1 MINIVYNV
9 VRVGLI
15 STLVSLVYTLISGMS
30 PVKITIKDLEALVE
44 VIKESEYVHP
54 SQVAKRKVF
63 QKYGILGTT
72 KDRVLTAIY
81 YQVMRKL
88 GVIDKAITRVTNLPT
103 VHILDPWLKAALR
116 LATYMYVFCD
126 KPIPK
131 GLKEDLKR
139 GIAKF
144 LSNNTHP
151 YVGVWY
157 WDLIDKVLNNYK
169 YIPQNEIEEL
179 ELKYLIPSWLI
190 EKLRNLLGPEETE
203 QLLQA
208 FNKRPF
214 LSVRVNTLKAT
225 IDEVIKE
232 LKKEGKEPIIG
243 RYVPT
248 IVKFKGPYKFEK
260 SKLFKEGKIIAQEES
275 CALASIILNPK
286 PGEIVVDMCAAPGGK
301 TSHMAELMKNQGKI
315 YAFDIDP
322 VRIERMKETLRRLGI
337 KNVEIYQ
344 EDVLKAPKI
353 LGEEFAD
360 KVLLDAPCSS
370 SGVLAKYPEIRW
382 RLRPEKIIE
391 FAKQQYK
398 MLKVAIRL
406 AKPGGKIL
414 YTTCSIFPEEGEEVV
429 KKILNEYGNY
439 IKLIP
444 LNGPYSPGF
453 LEGTMRA
460 WPHKHDTTGFF
471 YALFE
476 KIKSLK

>member
-1 MINIVYNV
+1 
-9 VRVGLI
+9 
-15 STLVSLVYTLISGMS
+15 MS

-260 SKLFKEGKIIAQEES
+260 SKLFKEGKIIAQDGKLETYIR
-275 CALASIILNPK
+275 LVQLKNYQHTYFRDVKKDLNWTNSPLLNIPCK
-286 PGEIVVDMCAAPGGK
+286 KNHFLKEVLGEHIFN
-301 TSHMAELMKNQGKI
+301 SFI
-315 YAFDIDP
+315 
-322 VRIERMKETLRRLGI
+322 GI
-337 KNVEIYQ
+337 KEKEFQEYSLVEGKSNSKEITKW
-344 EDVLKAPKI
+344 EWK
-353 LGEEFAD
+353 
-360 KVLLDAPCSS
+360 
-370 SGVLAKYPEIRW
+370 KY
-382 RLRPEKIIE
+382 
-391 FAKQQYK
+391 
-398 MLKVAIRL
+398 
-406 AKPGGKIL
+406 
-414 YTTCSIFPEEGEEVV
+414 
-429 KKILNEYGNY
+429 LNY
-439 IKLIP
+439 
-444 LNGPYSPGF
+444 
-453 LEGTMRA
+453 
-460 WPHKHDTTGFF
+460 
-471 YALFE
+471 
-476 KIKSLK
+476 

>member
-1 MINIVYNV
+1 MN
-9 VRVGLI
+9 R
-15 STLVSLVYTLISGMS
+15 
-30 PVKITIKDLEALVE
+30 
-44 VIKESEYVHP
+44 
-54 SQVAKRKVF
+54 
-63 QKYGILGTT
+63 
-72 KDRVLTAIY
+72 
-81 YQVMRKL
+81 
-88 GVIDKAITRVTNLPT
+88 
-103 VHILDPWLKAALR
+103 
-116 LATYMYVFCD
+116 
-126 KPIPK
+126 
-131 GLKEDLKR
+131 
-139 GIAKF
+139 
-144 LSNNTHP
+144 
-151 YVGVWY
+151 
-157 WDLIDKVLNNYK
+157 YK
-169 YIPQNEIEEL
+169 Q
-179 ELKYLIPSWLI
+179 
-190 EKLRNLLGPEETE
+190 LLGPELDLF
-203 QLLQA
+203 LL
-208 FNKRPF
+208 FSRKPMDTTIRI
-214 LSVRVNTLKAT
+214 NT
-225 IDEVIKE
+225 IKI
-232 LKKEGKEPIIG
+232 EPNRLIS
-243 RYVPT
+243 RL
-248 IVKFKGPYKFEK
+248 K
-260 SKLFKEGKIIAQEES
+260 SKGWVIEHLPWYPLGLRVKYPKIGIGKAIEHRLGYFYVQGP
-275 CALASIILNPK
+275 ASMIPPIVLDPK